1 VADAVVVAVEEIA
14 VGSQSPWELGS
25 CRTSAAFVAVLQRR
39 SFQTFCTGNRMGEF
53 TFLKKLTVCIKFT
66 VLFKTAA

>member
-1 VADAVVVAVEEIA
+1 MAADAVVAVEEIV

-25 CRTSAAFVAVLQRR
+25 CRTSAAFVAVLRRR

-53 TFLKKLTVCIKFT
+53 TFF
-66 VLFKTAA
+66 